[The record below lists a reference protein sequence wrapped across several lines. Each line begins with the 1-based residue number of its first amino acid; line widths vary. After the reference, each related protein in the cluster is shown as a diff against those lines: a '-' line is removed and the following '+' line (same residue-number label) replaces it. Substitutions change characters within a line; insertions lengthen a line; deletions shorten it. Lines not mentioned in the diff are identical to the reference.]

1 MTKRISL
8 ILCLLAAAPPPIF
21 ALFDAQATVGFA
33 GLSYIDDGSTAAAGK
48 FKDTSMQALT
58 LGLSV
63 HVHTIEQNVICLGI
77 GPYVVAG
84 PGMRYTGDAAGTA
97 VSYSSS
103 QFMIGGEIYG
113 KILATSVIYP
123 YVKFAFG
130 VDRLSTQVNLGA
142 ISAETKLNGT
152 GYRMILGI
160 EVPLAPTIG
169 IFLEGGSVDST
180 FSVSGTNV
188 TGDKAKGGGYVF
200 STGLSVSF

>member
-1 MTKRISL
+1 ML
-8 ILCLLAAAPPPIF
+8 ILCLLGAVPSQIF
-21 ALFDAQATVGFA
+21 ALFDAQATIGFA

-58 LGLSV
+58 LGLAV

-77 GPYVVAG
+77 GPYIVAG

-103 QFMIGGEIYG
+103 QFMVGGEIYG
-113 KILATSVIYP
+113 KILATNVIYP

-130 VDRLSTQVNLGA
+130 VDRLSTQVNSGT
-142 ISAETKLNGT
+142 ISAETKLRGT

-160 EVPLAPTIG
+160 EVPIGPTIG
-169 IFLEGGSVDST
+169 IFFEGGSVDST